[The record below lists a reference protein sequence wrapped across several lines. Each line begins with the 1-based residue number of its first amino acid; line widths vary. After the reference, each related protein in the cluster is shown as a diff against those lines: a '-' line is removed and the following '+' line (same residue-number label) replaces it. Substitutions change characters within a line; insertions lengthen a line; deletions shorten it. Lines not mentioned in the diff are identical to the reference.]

1 MAVFQTSGV
10 SISINENAPGYFSA
24 DTTNNIT
31 GGQGA
36 KYLRILNPQA
46 VLIMAS
52 WTLDSQ
58 VYNYTE
64 LDGTGG
70 TGTGARFNVAIT
82 GNGVGG
88 CTLIITQFNSE
99 TYPAGG
105 TGYEV
110 GDTLSLNG
118 DNFGQVS
125 QTVTLDVDTVDEETG
140 AILTFTVNP
149 YSAPYWPPYQATP
162 TGTTYVLPTN
172 EVTVQAQPGGT
183 NPTGITLTTIGAGS
197 DNTIVEVVTVV
208 G

>member
-1 MAVFQTSGV
+1 MAVFQTSG
-10 SISINENAPGYFSA
+10 ISITITENAPGYFAA

-58 VYNYTE
+58 VYVYPE
-64 LDGTGG
+64 QDATGG
-70 TGTGARFNVAIT
+70 AGTGARFNVTIT
-82 GNGVGG
+82 GNGSGG
-88 CTLIITQFNSE
+88 CTLIITPFDSE

-118 DNFGQVS
+118 DNFGQPT
-125 QTVTLDVDTVDEETG
+125 QTVLLSVDTVDEDTG
-140 AILTFTVNP
+140 AILTFTVEP
-149 YSAPYWPPYQATP
+149 YAAPYWPPFQATP

>member
-1 MAVFQTSGV
+1 MAVFQTSGI
-10 SISINENAPGYFSA
+10 SLSINENAPGYFAA

-36 KYLRILNPQA
+36 KYLRLINPQG
-46 VLIMAS
+46 VLIMVS
-52 WTLDSQ
+52 WTLDTQ

-64 LDGTGG
+64 LDATGG
-70 TGTGARFNVAIT
+70 TGTSAKFNVAIT

-88 CTLIITQFNSE
+88 CTLTITQFNSE
-99 TYPAGG
+99 IYPAGG
-105 TGYEV
+105 TGYTV

-118 DNFGQVS
+118 DNFGQTS
-125 QTVTLDVDTVDEETG
+125 QTVTLDVDTVDPDTG

-172 EVTVQAQPGGT
+172 EVTIQAQPGGI
-183 NPTGITLTTIGAGS
+183 NPTGITVTTIGAGS
-197 DNTIVEVVTVV
+197 EYTIVEVVTVV